1 MEVLLQ
7 TGSTFEIAVLPGDG
21 IGADVVAEAVR
32 VLREIE
38 RRLDGVHFCHG
49 MRGEAFETK
58 FTLGDMHYSTR
69 LRIRAA

>member
-7 TGSTFEIAVLPGDG
+7 TDSTFEIAVLPGDG

-38 RRLDGVHFCHG
+38 HRLDGVHFCHG
-49 MRGEAFETK
+49 MRGVAFETK